1 MKIRDKGCLAPITA
15 NVKTRQWRWFSVIVS
30 GSFIV
35 LLLIGVFCLSGCTI
49 RRRSPMDVKYYL
61 LDIERPGTDLPEK
74 GDVCMRVRPCRIAD
88 SFAGRSLV
96 YRTSSVLYEPDYYNL
111 FLTGPDTQI
120 TDAMRIWFRR
130 AGYGMC
136 VSTEETGTQKYA
148 LEPRVDLL
156 CADFTDKGS
165 PVAAVRMHVLVT
177 TLDKSC
183 SCVKTVIDK
192 TYSAD
197 TPLPVTPSAAQV
209 VEGLTVSMSTIL
221 QQMENDLTG
230 AM

>member
-1 MKIRDKGCLAPITA
+1 MRKRDKAYPARVSA
-15 NVKTRQWRWFSVIVS
+15 NMQTRQRRLFSGVVS
-30 GSFIV
+30 GSFIF
-35 LLLIGVFCLSGCTI
+35 LLLIGVLCHSGCTV
-49 RRRSPMDVKYYL
+49 RRRTPMDVKYYL
-61 LDIERPGTDLPEK
+61 LDIERPGEDLPEK
-74 GDVCMRVRPCRIAD
+74 GDVCMRVRPCRMAD

-111 FLTGPDTQI
+111 FLTNPDAQI
-120 TDAMRIWFRR
+120 TDALRSWFRR

-136 VSTEETGTQKYA
+136 VSTEETSIQRYA

-156 CADFTDKGS
+156 CADFTDKAK
-165 PVAAVRMHVLVT
+165 PVASVRMHVLVT

-192 TYSAD
+192 TYSAN
-197 TPLPVTPSAAQV
+197 TLLPVNPSAAQV
-209 VEGLTVSMSTIL
+209 VQGLTVSISTIL
-221 QQMENDLTG
+221 QQMENDLSD